1 MEIHVKSAEIRSRL
15 FLKWSYEDHQPGRK
29 DSLSANSDAPIHED
43 LHDAFQAL
51 LPHLLLLTEQ
61 KQKPDVVKQLDL
73 DKPLPEEITKKFKV
87 TGFST
92 EEKNG
97 EIFVKI
103 TGVRHLNTG
112 KNLALTM
119 PSTGRGSKDNEYEFF
134 DKMIDAVETI
144 KAEVVAFM
152 DGKQAERA
160 QPEIG
165 FDDEEFEPEESE
177 AESDAAQDAKESFKK
192 LKKDL
197 KKQGMS
203 IEVTTSSDAA

>member
-15 FLKWSYEDHQPGRK
+15 FLKWSYEDHKPGRK
-29 DSLSANSDAPIHED
+29 DTLTANSDAPIHDD
-43 LHDAFQAL
+43 LHNAFQSL

-73 DKPLPEEITKKFKV
+73 DKPLPEEITNKFKV

-97 EIFVKI
+97 ETYVKI

-119 PSTGRGSKDNEYEFF
+119 PSTGRGSKEDEYEFF
-134 DKMIDAVETI
+134 DKMIDAVELI
-144 KAEVVAFM
+144 KGEVVAFM
-152 DGKQAERA
+152 EGKQAERS

-165 FDDEEFEPEESE
+165 FDEDEDFEPEEFE
-177 AESDAAQDAKESFKK
+177 AEQKAKNDFKQMAKDFKKKGVTMEVRTSEDAA
-192 LKKDL
+192 
-197 KKQGMS
+197 
-203 IEVTTSSDAA
+203 